1 MNAWRLPPEPMTD
14 CRACGG
20 RLEKGQPFIL
30 ERQYPGLTKRYFNM
44 DFYGMDYYGACF
56 HRECCLRRL
65 RVPLTASEHG
75 GSPPRTLGEPGPSR
89 RA

>member
-1 MNAWRLPPEPMTD
+1 MTD

-44 DFYGMDYYGACF
+44 DFYGMDRFISSIYTYN
-56 HRECCLRRL
+56 RKYNS
-65 RVPLTASEHG
+65 TK
-75 GSPPRTLGEPGPSR
+75 
-89 RA
+89 